1 MLLILI
7 GALLVLA
14 GIVVLAAPPPIWLA
28 RLSGGRP
35 QPTTARATFEPPRP
49 AARFNLAGKWPGLA
63 LMALGG
69 ILLLAAA
76 VS

>member
-14 GIVVLAAPPPIWLA
+14 GIVVLAAPPIWLA

-35 QPTTARATFEPPRP
+35 RPTTARATLEPPKP
-49 AARFNLAGKWPGLA
+49 GAGFNLAANWPGLA
-63 LMALGG
+63 LMGLGG
-69 ILLLAAA
+69 LPVGIAFH
-76 VS
+76 